1 MSLIKK
7 GRFKFSL
14 KWPFFYLCLISLF
27 LCVRGLQNTIDRI
40 KENRPSEPKLLYL
53 PYHKNVNKFSL
64 GFSEIIGDILY
75 IKAINYF
82 GEHYLSDKSYP
93 YLYQLLDAA
102 TDLSPRFKDVY
113 EFGAIILAFEVDN
126 PELSSQLLKKAIK
139 NNPDYWR
146 FPFYL
151 SFNNFFYLKN
161 FKEAAYYMKEAAT
174 LPGSPAYLTGLT
186 ARLYSEAGEPETALT
201 FLYQIYE
208 NSNDERVREKIKLRI
223 KELMAKTSP

>member
-1 MSLIKK
+1 MSLRKR
-7 GRFKFSL
+7 GRFKFGL
-14 KWPFFYLCLISLF
+14 KRPFFYVYLLVLF
-27 LCVRGLQNTIDRI
+27 LCVYGFQSTIDKI
-40 KENRPSEPKLLYL
+40 KESKPSKSELLYL
-53 PYHKNVNKFSL
+53 PYHKNINRFSL
-64 GFSEIIGDILY
+64 GFNEIIGDILY

-82 GEHYLSDKSYP
+82 GEHYLSDRSYP

-113 EFGAIILAFEVDN
+113 EFGAIILTFEVDN
-126 PELSSQLLKKAIK
+126 PDLSSRLLEKAIK

-151 SFNNFFYLKN
+151 SFNNFFYLNN
-161 FKEAAYYMKEAAT
+161 FETAAHYMKEAAI

-186 ARLYSEAGEPETALT
+186 ARLYSKAGEPETALT

-208 NSNDERVREKIKLRI
+208 DSDDERVREKIKLRI
-223 KELMAKTSP
+223 KEVMAEINP

>member
-1 MSLIKK
+1 
-7 GRFKFSL
+7 
-14 KWPFFYLCLISLF
+14 
-27 LCVRGLQNTIDRI
+27 NTIDRI
-40 KENRPSEPKLLYL
+40 KENRPSKLELLYL

-82 GEHYLSDKSYP
+82 GEHYLSDRSYP

-102 TDLSPRFKDVY
+102 TDLSPHFKEVY
-113 EFGAIILAFEVDN
+113 EFGAIILTFEVDD
-126 PELSSQLLKKAIK
+126 PDLSSRLLRKAIK
-139 NNPDYWR
+139 SNPNYWR

-161 FKEAAYYMKEAAT
+161 FGEAAHYMKEAAS

-186 ARLYSEAGEPETALT
+186 ARLYSKAGEPETALT

-208 NSNDERVREKIKLRI
+208 DSNDERVSEKIKLRI
-223 KELMAKTSP
+223 KEVMAELNP